1 MRLFEEKFELFFD
14 PCNHLVRFEKDSTL
28 AQDQSDE
35 GIAFAAH
42 ILVRQKL
49 VNCFETSLQKSLKM
63 FFVFSFITEEIVEKD
78 HGSVIDYFLV
88 NTSE

>member
-1 MRLFEEKFELFFD
+1 LLSLFVVKIDHTEHIIDCFLDLGSLIRFLFKSFVRLFEEKFELFFD
-14 PCNHLVRFEKDSTL
+14 PGNHLVRFEKDSTL

-49 VNCFETSLQKSLKM
+49 VNCFETSL
-63 FFVFSFITEEIVEKD
+63 
-78 HGSVIDYFLV
+78 
-88 NTSE
+88 